1 MTQLTAR
8 NTRTAGLVMIGA
20 LTLTACDRPAGWEL
34 DATGGFG
41 NATANNIVAQ
51 TCNNTGASGAGKYA
65 GKAGATPGD
74 PVVVL
79 DPQSTPANPVYRVY
93 CDGNLDG
100 KYAEIIYRD
109 YVGSAIQKTTV
120 QDATAAVEE

>member
-20 LTLTACDRPAGWEL
+20 LALTACDRPAGWEL
-34 DATGGFG
+34 DTTGGFG
-41 NATANNIVAQ
+41 NATVNNLVAQ
-51 TCNNTGASGAGKYA
+51 TCTNIGASGSGKYG
-65 GKAGATPGD
+65 GKAGATLGD

-93 CDGNLDG
+93 CDGRLDG

-109 YVGSAIQKTTV
+109 YVASATQKTTV
-120 QDATAAVEE
+120 AQAAADEE